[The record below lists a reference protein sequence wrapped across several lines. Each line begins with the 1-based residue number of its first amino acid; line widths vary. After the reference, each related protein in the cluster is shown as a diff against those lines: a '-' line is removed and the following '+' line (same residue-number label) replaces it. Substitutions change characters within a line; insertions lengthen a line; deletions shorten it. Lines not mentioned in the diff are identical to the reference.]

1 MANKNLVLRLLI
13 SAKDEASGVLSS
25 MQAKAAAVA
34 AAIASYFTID
44 FLSGSVKSAAAF
56 EQAMSRVQA
65 ATGSAGEELALLKKT
80 AEDAGSSTSYT
91 SVQAAG
97 ALENLAKAGLNANQ
111 AVAALPGVLALAAA
125 GDIDL
130 AHSAEIVTRT
140 IAGMGVAV
148 EDTGR
153 IADVLA
159 KGANA
164 SNTSVKGLAEALSY
178 TAPTARS
185 AKLSLEQTVAI
196 LGKFADGGIDA
207 SRAGTALNAI
217 LSQFIDPAS
226 KFRSEL
232 VSLGI
237 ITTDFDKALHQLAAS
252 GDKGSKAILAVGT
265 EAGPALRSLI
275 NQGLPALDGLK
286 AQLDGAAGSA
296 AATAATMNANLNG
309 ALTGLS
315 SAWESLK
322 IKLGEPVLPVVTQ
335 AVKDL
340 TAGLREGVANGSV
353 GKFGDALR
361 SAFSSGIE
369 WVRKFAAEADPA
381 ALTAKLQEMANKAG
395 AWFDDMSE
403 KARNAG
409 DILRTAYGVM
419 SAGANAVMA
428 AVYKISE
435 AFAGVSRDMLLG
447 IANIAEAFAKMTFG
461 GLSASFKAAADEIR
475 IAAGGMGAVSEEYA
489 RQANKAFGAAVE
501 GAELARKG
509 WAGLTAPAEEATKK
523 VAEVGKAA
531 TLTADQLDAAGE
543 GATFIGGKL
552 TELATKASASGKAQ
566 TDAAQKS
573 TEAIAALRAEYA
585 ALIAVGDTTKAGEKL
600 LEINAA
606 LRAASGNAKS
616 AADETLQY
624 QRALTEATA
633 AAERHVTA
641 ERAAAGLAQQ
651 ALQNDKYRAETILA
665 VARQRGK
672 EKDIAEAQIEVW
684 RIELQINEAQAVAA
698 KAEAESMALVTKAK
712 RVELEATGELTEA
725 KKAELAV
732 ADANVRSKQLEAEKY
747 DLVAS
752 RMRAL
757 SNETAELKSGFG
769 DLSSAADEAAAA
781 ADRAAGSYDGLR
793 SSISGA
799 ASARSSWGTDTSG
812 NVRSEM
818 VLTPEWFAEQLKS
831 TGVDEV
837 SARRAASGYFD
848 SYGHIQNLGGETIDV
863 AIRRE
868 AERLTGVG
876 AMASATPV
884 VQTVKVVQV
893 DLRTNSGTQSISV
906 VGEDSVDTLLRALES
921 SQLASR

>member
-13 SAKDEASGVLSS
+13 SAKDEASGVLGS

-275 NQGLPALDGLK
+275 NQGLPALDELK

-315 SAWESLK
+315 SAWDSLK

-447 IANIAEAFAKMTFG
+447 IATIADAFAKMTFG
-461 GLSASFKAAADEIR
+461 GLSASFKAAAEEIR

-509 WAGLTAPAEEATKK
+509 WVGLTKPTTEAK
-523 VAEVGKAA
+523 VAVDAV
-531 TLTADQLDAAGE
+531 AD
-543 GATFIGGKL
+543 GAT
-552 TELATKASASGKAQ
+552 
-566 TDAAQKS
+566 
-573 TEAIAALRAEYA
+573 
-585 ALIAVGDTTKAGEKL
+585 VAGEKL
-600 LEINAA
+600 
-606 LRAASGNAKS
+606 
-616 AADETLQY
+616 ADL
-624 QRALTEATA
+624 
-633 AAERHVTA
+633 
-641 ERAAAGLAQQ
+641 GL
-651 ALQNDKYRAETILA
+651 
-665 VARQRGK
+665 
-672 EKDIAEAQIEVW
+672 
-684 RIELQINEAQAVAA
+684 
-698 KAEAESMALVTKAK
+698 KAEASAKQQAKAAESTAVSVKAL
-712 RVELEATGELTEA
+712 RDE
-725 KKAELAV
+725 
-732 ADANVRSKQLEAEKY
+732 Y
-747 DLVAS
+747 DRLVAGGDAQGAVLKLVEINT
-752 RMRAL
+752 AL
-757 SNETAELKSGFG
+757 RGTKGEAS
-769 DLSSAADEAAAA
+769 AAAA
-781 ADRAAGSYDGLR
+781 A
-793 SSISGA
+793 SSILCRIC
-799 ASARSSWGTDTSG
+799 SARS
-812 NVRSEM
+812 RPAPPRP
-818 VLTPEWFAEQLKS
+818 L
-831 TGVDEV
+831 
-837 SARRAASGYFD
+837 AR
-848 SYGHIQNLGGETIDV
+848 
-863 AIRRE
+863 
-868 AERLTGVG
+868 
-876 AMASATPV
+876 
-884 VQTVKVVQV
+884 
-893 DLRTNSGTQSISV
+893 
-906 VGEDSVDTLLRALES
+906 
-921 SQLASR
+921 